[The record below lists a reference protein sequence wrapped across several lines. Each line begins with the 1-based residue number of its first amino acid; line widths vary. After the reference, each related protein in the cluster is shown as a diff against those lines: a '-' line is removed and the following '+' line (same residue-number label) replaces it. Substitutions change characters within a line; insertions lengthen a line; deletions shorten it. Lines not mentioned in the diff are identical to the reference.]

1 MVEDLWM
8 RSQNIEDHMDPMEQ
22 LKSPSPLIRAR
33 QMQVLDLERNILQ
46 AKGLRTALNVRIVHT
61 RNREDTVVYIL
72 RVEDVESGLHWVLS
86 KRYQDFHSLYEEM
99 ADISNFV
106 KDVEFP
112 KKRLALRLS
121 AKIIEGRILAL
132 EQFVRKALHTL
143 TVYASMDSSAS
154 EALRHLQ
161 TFLGV
166 DKHMDCVHPPILDDQ
181 RIMEMMAY
189 RFLND
194 YNSPACQQC
203 VRFTTSVEL
212 DNMVE
217 GGDDGYKGLLTFL
230 HDALAEVEQFVQ
242 QQHEQQMIQAL
253 SNRRPDW
260 STDQRNKLI
269 RQCIRRQVESALF
282 LPLRR
287 SVFRIL
293 QAHLQSKIRKLHG
306 AISILQQAKPSVF
319 MVDANVQK
327 ARALPRAITAF
338 RKCLM
343 AYIPADQG
351 QFLVDAAQSISELHA
366 ECREIHEHSLNSAVL
381 SRTTSI
387 NSQRLSDCDSFR
399 QGCTESDQSNHVSA
413 NNGIV
418 NKLHEM
424 LGNKTS
430 PEGSSFHSEAS
441 TSPVSTSVSV
451 VQANKRS
458 KRRPSL
464 QERIKTFKEAEV
476 IVSNKSGNE
485 GISDEDNVDD
495 DTSSVSSRVSFSV
508 RSNAS
513 LPGFKRNDSYNR
525 DQVMANLSTS
535 QRTVMNLQDFENFL
549 DTHSAG
555 GNIVSG
561 IIAIRSPEIVKL
573 TTSYTPPPRTK
584 SVTPSRSEDD
594 LQVEHGIAP
603 TLISVIGEG
612 SSKEESGSGKRRSKS
627 VILQRSKGDIDP
639 LLRPPEDDNFKL
651 FEEVFD
657 KHKPYYDSNC
667 QSDLDNLEDNMIKNA
682 ISADDFL
689 PLFTYVLVGSELIYF
704 PIYFYL
710 DLH

>member
-8 RSQNIEDHMDPMEQ
+8 RSQSIQHHMDPMEQ

-61 RNREDTVVYIL
+61 KNREDTVVYIL
-72 RVEDVESGLHWVLS
+72 RVEDVESGLHWVVS
-86 KRYQDFHSLYEEM
+86 KRYQDFHSMYEEIL
-99 ADISNFV
+99 DISTFI

-121 AKIIEGRILAL
+121 AKVIEGRILAL

-143 TVYASMDSSAS
+143 TVYAPMDSSAS

-161 TFLGV
+161 AFLGV

-181 RIMEMMAY
+181 RIMEIMAY

-203 VRFTTSVEL
+203 VRFTSSVEL

-217 GGDDGYKGLLTFL
+217 SGEDGYKGLLTFL

-242 QQHEQQMIQAL
+242 QQHEQQMNQAL
-253 SNRRPDW
+253 MNRRPDW
-260 STDQRNKLI
+260 SADQRNRLI

-293 QAHLQSKIRKLHG
+293 QIHLQTKIRKLHS

-319 MVDANVQK
+319 MVDSNVQR
-327 ARALPRAITAF
+327 ARSLPRTITAF
-338 RKCLM
+338 RKCLL
-343 AYIPADQG
+343 AHIPADQG
-351 QFLVDAAQSISELHA
+351 QFLVHAAQSISELHS
-366 ECREIHEHSLNSAVL
+366 ECRELHEHAVNASGGL
-381 SRTTSI
+381 SRTPSV

-399 QGCTESDQSNHVSA
+399 QGFGGTADEITKMLELDTSSNYSGGPV
-413 NNGIV
+413 G
-418 NKLHEM
+418 KLQEVM
-424 LGNKTS
+424 TKN
-430 PEGSSFHSEAS
+430 
-441 TSPVSTSVSV
+441 TSVDGAADISAKHGS
-451 VQANKRS
+451 QTSTKK

-464 QERIKTFKEAEV
+464 QERIKHFKDVEV
-476 IVSNKSGNE
+476 VTGSKPNQE
-485 GISDEDNVDD
+485 GQPSEEDTVED
-495 DTSSVSSRVSFSV
+495 DTSSISSRVSFSV

-513 LPGFKRNDSYNR
+513 LTGFKRNDSYNR
-525 DQVMANLSTS
+525 DQVMASLTTS
-535 QRTVMNLQDFENFL
+535 QRAMMNLQDFESFL

-555 GNIVSG
+555 GTIVSG
-561 IIAIRSPEIVKL
+561 VIAIRSPEIVKL
-573 TTSYTPPPRTK
+573 TTSYTPPPRPK
-584 SVTPSRSEDD
+584 SVTSNTPSRSEEDSENSNKSRSVSATADD
-594 LQVEHGIAP
+594 
-603 TLISVIGEG
+603 
-612 SSKEESGSGKRRSKS
+612 SGSGKRRTKS

-639 LLRPPEDDNFKL
+639 LLRPPDDDNFKL

-657 KHKPYYDSNC
+657 QHKSYYEHERNDEM
-667 QSDLDNLEDNMIKNA
+667 DNLEEAMIKNA

-689 PLFTYVLVGSELIYF
+689 PLFTYVLVS
-704 PIYFYL
+704 
-710 DLH
+710 